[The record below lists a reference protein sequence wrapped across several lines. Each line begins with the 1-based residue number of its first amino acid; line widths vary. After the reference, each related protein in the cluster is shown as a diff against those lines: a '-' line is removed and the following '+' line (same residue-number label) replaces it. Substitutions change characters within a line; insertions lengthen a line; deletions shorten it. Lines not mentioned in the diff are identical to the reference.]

1 MSKFLVS
8 ILIVSLLSSF
18 AFATTNNDQTD
29 WAKFSENIKVAL
41 QSENTG
47 LKYSAM
53 QHIIKYSDDLNV
65 DNPNAV
71 FEVMR
76 EFKNNEDQSIRRLSL
91 ITLYK
96 MNNDWA
102 MASLKR
108 QYKFEENIKIKNAI
122 GAVVLA
128 YENGDKTK

>member
-65 DNPNAV
+65 DNPSAV

-128 YENGDKTK
+128 YENGDKTN